1 MRYTPIPDYKKYQE
15 PILNADLVCDKR
27 PPVIDVMYKD
37 VLKTYQEGDLKDI
50 FAYCSEDY
58 LDDTREVTEDE
69 WQAYKV
75 RVAHALLE
83 K

>member
-1 MRYTPIPDYKKYQE
+1 M
-15 PILNADLVCDKR
+15 
-27 PPVIDVMYKD
+27 DVMYQD

-58 LDDTREVTEDE
+58 LDDTREVTEEE